1 MFRTLACIYSDPMTA
16 LTEIKGTGA
25 PLHRALAEQ
34 GITELEQLAGADF
47 QKLLA
52 LHGVGLKGLNRIND
66 ALGEKGLEPM
76 SGVVAPKA
84 TTRTIQADVK
94 TKPSERSPEEWIESL
109 PWPRRV
115 EQGKELLEIFR
126 EVTGAEPVMW
136 GESIVGYGHFHYRYE
151 TGREG
156 DTAQVAFSPRKAA
169 ISLYGL
175 QSGDGAEG
183 LLDRLGPHKRSV
195 SCVYV
200 TKLDQV
206 DHDVLRELIA
216 RAWVSDSVC

>member
-1 MFRTLACIYSDPMTA
+1 MTA

-25 PLHRALAEQ
+25 PLRRALAER

-47 QKLLA
+47 QELLA
-52 LHGVGLKGLNRIND
+52 LHGVGLKGLNRLND
-66 ALGEKGLEPM
+66 ALGERGLEPM
-76 SGVVAPKA
+76 SGVVAPRPTA
-84 TTRTIQADVK
+84 RTIAADVK
-94 TKPSERSPEEWIESL
+94 TKPTGQSPQEWIDSL

-115 EQGKELLEIFR
+115 AQGRQLLEIFQ

-136 GESIVGYGHFHYRYE
+136 GESIVGYGTFHYRYE

-156 DTAQVAFSPRKAA
+156 DTARVAFSPRKAA

-175 QSGDGAEG
+175 QSGHGAQE

-200 TKLDQV
+200 TTLDQI
-206 DHDVLRELIA
+206 DHNVLRELIA
-216 RAWVSDSVC
+216 RGWASESAC

>member
-1 MFRTLACIYSDPMTA
+1 MTA

-25 PLHRALAEQ
+25 PLHRALAAQ

-47 QKLLA
+47 QELLA
-52 LHGVGLKGLNRIND
+52 LHGVGLKGLNRLND

-76 SGVVAPKA
+76 SGVVEPKPA
-84 TTRTIQADVK
+84 TRTIQADVK
-94 TKPSERSPEEWIESL
+94 TKPSEQSAEEWIESL

-115 EQGKELLEIFR
+115 EQGKELLKIFR

-136 GESIVGYGHFHYRYE
+136 GESIVGFGHYHYRYE

-175 QSGDGAEG
+175 QSGDGAQE

-216 RAWVSDSVC
+216 RGWVADSAC